1 MSGARAAP
9 PRWWPWLLRF
19 GLAFALLN
27 ALWTFENRWP
37 GFGVRTMPRLSFE
50 LCLAVAA
57 LMGWV
62 LWRGR
67 LSARAATALALGFVF
82 LALVRYAD
90 VTAPAVLGRPVN
102 VYWDG
107 RHAAELLRLA
117 AQTLPTWQW
126 LGLALALPLGA
137 ALLVGL
143 VRRAM
148 EVLAQCLA
156 WERPRPWLLGSVA
169 ACSLSFAVYVP
180 GERDTRWFFSLPLTP
195 TLLHQGQLLARVAW
209 PASAEL
215 VLGASPAFDGDL
227 SGLVG
232 PRGPADVLLVFAE
245 SYGTVSFDRPEQA
258 AGLAAARVALD
269 EAIQAG
275 GRTVVSARVTAPTFG
290 GASWR
295 SHAALLAGVDTSDPG
310 GHDLLLASDRPTLV
324 RHFARHGY
332 RTVGWMPGLKRPW
345 PEGAFYGFDRLAKDA
360 DMGYSGPDFGYWR
373 IPDQAALALLHTQ
386 ELAPAADRAPRFVV
400 FPTTSTHAPFHPLAP
415 FVPGG
420 SLRTGPETY
429 SAAQVSAALA
439 APLAVREPLQPYL
452 DSLRYQHAWLA
463 DYLKQRPD
471 RPQVVV
477 VVGDHQPPAL
487 VSGPALSW
495 EVPVHVISEDRA
507 LLQRLLGNGFV
518 PGLAPPA
525 QALGPMHRLTEVL
538 LAAFDAP
545 GASEVR
551 GFEHVGAPTSS
562 PPHPGS

>member
-1 MSGARAAP
+1 MSEAHDAP
-9 PRWWPWLLRF
+9 PRWLPWLLRF
-19 GLAFALLN
+19 GLAFTLLN

-50 LCLAVAA
+50 LCLAVVA

-67 LSARAATALALGFVF
+67 LSARSVTVLALGFVF
-82 LALVRYAD
+82 LVLVRYAD

-107 RHAAELLRLA
+107 RHGAELLRLA
-117 AQTLPTWQW
+117 TQTLPAWQW
-126 LGLALALPLGA
+126 LGLALALLLGTL
-137 ALLVGL
+137 LLVGL
-143 VRRAM
+143 VRHAIK
-148 EVLAQCLA
+148 VLAQCLA
-156 WERPRPWLLGSVA
+156 WERPRPWLLAAVA
-169 ACSLSFAVYVP
+169 LFTLSFAAYES

-195 TLLHQGQLLARVAW
+195 TLLHQGQLLARVAR
-209 PASAEL
+209 PAAAES
-215 VLGASPAFDGDL
+215 VLGAGPAFDGDL

-232 PRGPADVLLVFAE
+232 PQGPADVLLVFAE
-245 SYGTVSFDRPEQA
+245 SYGTVSFDQAEQA
-258 AGLAAARVALD
+258 AGLATARAVLD

-275 GRTVVSARVTAPTFG
+275 GRAVVSARVTAPTFG
-290 GASWR
+290 GASWL
-295 SHAALLAGVDTSDPG
+295 SHAALLSGVDTSDPG
-310 GHDLLLASDRPTLV
+310 DHDLLLASDRPTLV

-332 RTVGWMPGLKRPW
+332 HTVGWMPGLKRPW
-345 PEGAFYGFDRLAKDA
+345 PEGAFYGFDRIAQDA
-360 DMGYSGPDFGYWR
+360 DMGYRGPDFGYWR

-386 ELAPAADRAPRFVV
+386 ELAPTADRAPRFVV

-429 SAAQVSAALA
+429 TATQATAALA

-452 DSLRYQHAWLA
+452 ESLRYQHAWLA
-463 DYLKQRPD
+463 DYLKHRTARPL
-471 RPQVVV
+471 VMV

-487 VSGPALSW
+487 VSGPAVSW
-495 EVPVHVISEDRA
+495 DVPVHVISDDRA

-518 PGLAPPA
+518 PGLTPSA
-525 QALGPMHRLTEVL
+525 QALGPMQRLTAVL
-538 LAAFDAP
+538 LAVFNAP
-545 GASEVR
+545 GAHER
-551 GFEHVGAPTSS
+551 QGFEHVGAPANS